1 MPISAPA
8 QPRALGDVSSQVQD
22 QRIYL
27 KSASHAVVSG
37 GLIPAPIAS
46 QVHTQLAQNAV
57 TGCVHAQA
65 GYAAVV
71 TESYA
76 YVWDYRQADRRA
88 ASGAKDGPQSAMPY
102 YTFPVMTLSASSSN
116 GQSRSFNTGAG
127 NQAIYSPAA
136 TAAAQRVPLCSLVT
150 PDRSTTAATQDV
162 GLLLCTR
169 DGQIRFWAHVAYGLT
184 GSEAYSTAHIE
195 LAAGDNVHRLVACD
209 PIGYLLATRQGAL
222 YKLILAGD
230 STGKPILTCTA
241 LTKPMG
247 MLQRVTSSLFGYM
260 SHMVDEA
267 VQTQGDQHSV
277 TANPKAV
284 LAMVLGSTAEYRQSR
299 EFFVLTQRYLQK
311 WSISKNY
318 GDQFHLEVDAFAT
331 LAQTLAQRYSL
342 DEADLAHLHLRLLD
356 FQLTHD
362 SRWTILASFCSEA
375 QSRHLLTSYKIKFAL
390 FEVEPRDSPDHH
402 GSQLEVVSVR
412 VLNYSFTETPK
423 TKCPRPTLLLPQGG
437 PTLAV
442 VFPQTVVLSTLI
454 HGATFDEVLS
464 FQDSRIVD
472 TDVRGDIVAQRMLA
486 YRSLSVAVPWL
497 RDQDQVSRLSLL
509 CLTSGVVDVYINLAR
524 IMQQT
529 EAATRAS
536 LTSRGAT
543 ASSVPLT
550 AAEKREK
557 QLAQTKSILE
567 QAVFFGNATA
577 NPLRYSVDHIA
588 VAILDRASLA
598 LSHDILSS
606 QSPHFPQIMELRLQ
620 LQERLTRA
628 ETLAEFLE
636 AHKLTSKLFIQTR
649 YTLCWNAQKLT
660 VALALWNYRNGL
672 VQRDADITHPAVQLL
687 TEAVDRMALKPA
699 PPEAS
704 GAMDAGD
711 PTEYVCDPL
720 RRFFYF
726 EIDAMEQ
733 LLVELYHAYT
743 ALTQSWSQSDR
754 QGLYAYELNR
764 MTMMALQTAL
774 FFEDDHQTQYVLDA
788 PAGEESWFATSAIL
802 NLLQSLFGLTQRMID
817 ELGRVYDTS
826 RPTKTVRLV
835 VPGASS
841 MDDATPM
848 PHAGYEGEQDVYES
862 PRALWSI
869 LKGQL
874 IYLADLVLN
883 SYNRRLAFFQSRA
896 DYTTHQQTVATLHAQ
911 YAQARQ
917 EVIQPL
923 VAMGKV
929 DAGFELAEKYT
940 GYAILVQLIF
950 DHETSARNTRIEYY
964 MDRFGRDFAHALYDY
979 YVSHQQFHDLL
990 KHGQVHTAILQEYL
1004 DAHPQ
1009 LTFIAWLHEFH
1020 QQRFEAGATKLHSTY
1035 EEESGIATSKS
1046 ILSLGKLALLT
1057 NYDLEDLEQDGALQ
1071 PLEAFDDKLDV
1082 MGILNR
1088 QQELCWT
1095 AYSAAND
1102 GVPKADEEQVQVIC
1116 QRLAPSLKERYPAFY
1131 KLFAHAVDQLRQGF
1145 KLATED
1151 LVDFMTL
1158 KECSDDDQ
1166 RMDFELALEVV
1177 SRSTQL
1183 PIKGFECALKSIW
1196 RRVFL
1201 HDDWKKINQTLYG
1214 TSDEELAQTLQ
1225 NTTLF
1230 HTLLLARQNGLTKQ
1244 FLVAP
1249 TEALYHKD
1257 HAYLKA
1263 RLGRVAT
1270 LPNGAKGFARDYE
1283 AENKE
1288 LNGYTR
1294 QARLST
1300 YYNEILRM
1308 VYQQVG
1314 GDALESDHDEA
1325 TMVMPVDG

>member
-8 QPRALGDVSSQVQD
+8 QPRALGEVNSQVQD

-27 KSASHAVVSG
+27 KSSSHAVVSG

-46 QVHTQLAQNAV
+46 QIHAHVARGTV

-102 YTFPVMTLSASSSN
+102 YTFPVTAHGSSSSN
-116 GQSRSFNTGAG
+116 GQSRSHSVTT
-127 NQAIYSPAA
+127 QATYGSV
-136 TAAAQRVPLCSLVT
+136 AQRGPLCSLVT
-150 PDRSTTAATQDV
+150 PERSTTAATQDV

-184 GSEAYSTAHIE
+184 GSEAYSTAHLE
-195 LAAGDNVHRLVACD
+195 LAVGDSVHRLVACD

-222 YKLILAGD
+222 YKLIVAGE
-230 STGKPILTCTA
+230 SASKPILTCTA
-241 LTKPMG
+241 LAKPMG

-260 SHMVDEA
+260 SHMVDDEA
-267 VQTQGDQHSV
+267 RMRDDDHSA
-277 TANPKAV
+277 TANSKAV

-318 GDQFHLEVDAFAT
+318 GDQFHFEVDAFAA
-331 LAQTLAQRYSL
+331 LAQTLVQRYSL

-390 FEVEPRDSPDHH
+390 FEVSPRDGHDQH
-402 GSQLEVVSVR
+402 GPQLEVVSVR

-472 TDVRGDIVAQRMLA
+472 TDVRGDIVAQRLLA

-509 CLTSGVVDVYINLAR
+509 CLTGGVVDVYINLAR
-524 IMQQT
+524 ILQQT

-536 LTSRGAT
+536 LASRGVT
-543 ASSVPLT
+543 PSNVPLT

-557 QLAQTKSILE
+557 QLVQTKTILE

-588 VAILDRASLA
+588 IAILDRASLA
-598 LSHDILSS
+598 LSQDILSS
-606 QSPHFPQIMELRLQ
+606 RSSHIPQIMELRLQ

-628 ETLAEFLE
+628 EALAEFLE
-636 AHKLTSKLFIQTR
+636 AHDLTSKLFIQTR

-672 VQRDADITHPAVQLL
+672 VQRDADITHPAVRLL
-687 TEAVDRMALKPA
+687 TEAVDRMASKSATPEPA
-699 PPEAS
+699 E
-704 GAMDAGD
+704 AMDTGD
-711 PTEYVCDPL
+711 PTEYVRDPL

-726 EIDAMEQ
+726 EADAMEQ

-743 ALTQSWSQSDR
+743 ALTQSWNQADQ
-754 QGLYAYELNR
+754 QGLYVYELNR

-774 FFEDDHQTQYVLDA
+774 FFEDDHQAQYVLDA
-788 PAGEESWFATSAIL
+788 PAGDESWFATSAIL
-802 NLLQSLFGLTQRMID
+802 NLLQSLFNLTQRMID
-817 ELGRVYDTS
+817 DLGRVYDTA

-835 VPGASS
+835 VPDASLLDNAAS
-841 MDDATPM
+841 V

-883 SYNRRLAFFQSRA
+883 TYNRRLAFFQSRA

-929 DAGFELAEKYT
+929 DAGFELAEKYM

-979 YVSHQQFHDLL
+979 YVLHQQFHDLL
-990 KHGQVHTAILQEYL
+990 KHGQVHTALLQEYL
-1004 DAHPQ
+1004 DAHLH
-1009 LTFIAWLHEFH
+1009 LTSIAWLHEFH
-1020 QQRFEAGATKLHSTY
+1020 QGNFEAGATKLHHTY
-1035 EEESGIATSKS
+1035 EEESDIATSKS

-1057 NYDLEDLEQDGALQ
+1057 SYDLQDLEQDDALQ
-1071 PLEAFDDKLDV
+1071 PLESFDDKLDV

-1095 AYSAAND
+1095 AYGAAND
-1102 GVPKADEEQVQVIC
+1102 GVPKADEEQVQVMC
-1116 QRLAPSLKERYPAFY
+1116 QRLAPSLKKRCPAFY

-1158 KECSDDDQ
+1158 KECSEDDQ
-1166 RMDFELALEVV
+1166 RMDFELALEVI

-1183 PIKGFECALKSIW
+1183 PTKGFECALKSIW

-1201 HDDWKKINQTLYG
+1201 HDNWKEINQALYG

-1249 TEALYHKD
+1249 TDALYQKD
-1257 HAYLKA
+1257 HAYLKT
-1263 RLGRVAT
+1263 RLERVAV
-1270 LPNGAKGFARDYE
+1270 LPSDTKGFIRDYE

-1314 GDALESDHDEA
+1314 DDVEPDHNGA
-1325 TMVMPVDG
+1325 TVAMPVDG